1 MKVKAEAKFI
11 RTNPRKIRLIAD
23 LVRSMKPEEALIVL
37 KNMPQRAAITFSK
50 VLKQAIANSV
60 NNHNLP
66 KDGLKIHSIEV
77 NQASTYKRW
86 NPVSRGRAHA
96 IQKKTSHIKIIL
108 EGEKTKKPASTRK
121 EESTS
126 RGGPAKISKSEEV
139 KTKK

>member
-1 MKVKAEAKFI
+1 MKIKAEAKFI

-23 LVRSMKPEEALIVL
+23 LVRSMKPEEALIIL

-66 KDGLKIHSIEV
+66 KDSLKIHSIEV
-77 NQASTYKRW
+77 NQGSTYKRW

-108 EGEKTKKPASTRK
+108 EGEKTKKPAK
-121 EESTS
+121 I
-126 RGGPAKISKSEEV
+126 AKSK
-139 KTKK
+139 KIKK